1 MSPRASHS
9 SAEREAS
16 RNRWAAFVRPH
27 WKHRLAHPHILTKR
41 ETTVL
46 SLRLGLTGSP
56 LSQLPIARRL
66 GVSPNTVAALELS
79 ARRKVIAALTLEGHA
94 L

>member
-1 MSPRASHS
+1 MSPRGSV
-9 SAEREAS
+9 SAVVREAS

-27 WKHRLAHPHILTKR
+27 WNRLAYPGILDRR

-56 LSQLPIARRL
+56 VSQAQIARRL
-66 GVSPNTVAALELS
+66 DVSPNTAAAIERS
-79 ARRKVIAALTLEGHA
+79 ARRKVIAALTLEGHT